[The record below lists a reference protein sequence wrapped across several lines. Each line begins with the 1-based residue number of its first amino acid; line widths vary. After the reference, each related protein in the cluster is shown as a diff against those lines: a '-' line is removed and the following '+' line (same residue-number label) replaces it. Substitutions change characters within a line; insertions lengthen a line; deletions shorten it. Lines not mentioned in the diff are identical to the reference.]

1 MTPQSPHGLRA
12 GAAMGM
18 ARVVLRRP
26 PLWFAALAALRR
38 MAAPGWWRRSPFLPV
53 PDPRLWDFR
62 MVTAYGRADADPQP
76 SDVISYLQWCRSTV
90 GHRQIGWEVPDPPHD
105 RIDRTVAG

>member
-1 MTPQSPHGLRA
+1 MTDQSPYGLSA

-26 PLWFAALAALRR
+26 SLWFAALAALRR
-38 MAAPGWWRRSPFLPV
+38 MAAPGWWRVSPCLPL

-76 SDVISYLQWCRSTV
+76 SDVISYLQWCRSTA
-90 GHRQIGWEVPDPPHD
+90 GHRPTGWEVPGPPND
-105 RIDRTVAG
+105 RIDRIVSG